1 MERFLKIPLR
11 EARKM
16 IDLKFRIVQISDT
29 HLSRFGNFEEKMF
42 DLAAKDI
49 NNLDPK
55 PDVIVHTGDITD
67 RGVLP
72 EYEFALKKINMLD
85 SKIVFAPG
93 NHDERNYGHSLFREL
108 IGPLDSKK
116 EIADSIFY
124 IMNSPEPDRDDGRL
138 GRRRQ
143 NYLEKNLKNTP
154 ADKLKIIVFHHH
166 LIPVPFAGRER
177 NLLDD
182 AGDILE
188 TVLTNKVNLVLM
200 GHRHVRRF
208 LRVNNT
214 VLINAGTLSS
224 VRTRG
229 RLGHSF
235 NIIDFL
241 VDDSIKIVERSISK
255 KKNMLSAFFSNL
267 SIKN

>member
-1 MERFLKIPLR
+1 MS
-11 EARKM
+11 
-16 IDLKFRIVQISDT
+16 DLKFRIVQISDT

-42 DLAAKDI
+42 DRALKDI
-49 NNLDPK
+49 NNLDIA

-67 RGVLP
+67 RGVLS
-72 EYEFALKKINMLD
+72 EYEFALQKINLLD
-85 SKIVFAPG
+85 SKVLFTPG
-93 NHDERNYGHSLFREL
+93 NHDERNYGHSLYREM

-116 EIADSIFY
+116 EIGDLIFF

-143 NYLEKNLKNTP
+143 NYLENNLKKIP
-154 ADKLKIIVFHHH
+154 KDKIKIVVFHHH

-177 NLLDD
+177 NLLND

-188 TVLTNKVNLVLM
+188 TVLTNNVTLVLM

-208 LRVNNT
+208 LRINNT
-214 VLINAGTLSS
+214 ILINAGTVSS
-224 VRTRG
+224 IRTRG

-235 NIIDFL
+235 NIIDIYT
-241 VDDSIKIVERSISK
+241 DGRIKIIERSISEQ
-255 KKNMLSAFFSNL
+255 KNMLSADFY
-267 SIKN
+267 

>member
-1 MERFLKIPLR
+1 
-11 EARKM
+11 M
-16 IDLKFRIVQISDT
+16 IDLKFRIVHISDT

-42 DLAAKDI
+42 DIAVMDI

-67 RGVLP
+67 SGVLP
-72 EYEFALKKINMLD
+72 EYEFALKKIDMLD
-85 SKIVFAPG
+85 SKIILAPG
-93 NHDERNYGHSLFREL
+93 NHDERNYGNSLFREMM
-108 IGPLDSKK
+108 GPLDSKK
-116 EIADSIFY
+116 EIADSIFF

-143 NYLEKNLKNTP
+143 NYLEKNLQNTS
-154 ADKLKIIVFHHH
+154 ADKIKIVVFHHH

-208 LRVNNT
+208 LRTNDT
-214 VLINAGTLSS
+214 ALINAGTVSS
-224 VRTRG
+224 IRTRG

-241 VDDSIKIVERSISK
+241 ADGSIKVIERSISE
-255 KKNMLSAFFSNL
+255 KKNMLSTLFSNS

>member
-1 MERFLKIPLR
+1 MV
-11 EARKM
+11 
-16 IDLKFRIVQISDT
+16 DLKFRIVHISDT
-29 HLSRFGNFEEKMF
+29 HLSRFGNFEERMF
-42 DLAAKDI
+42 DIAVKDI

-72 EYEFALKKINMLD
+72 EYEFALKKIDMFD
-85 SKIVFAPG
+85 SKTILAPG
-93 NHDERNYGHSLFREL
+93 NHDERNYGHSLFREM

-116 EIADSIFY
+116 EIEKSIFF

-154 ADKLKIIVFHHH
+154 PDKLKIVVFHHH

-208 LRVNNT
+208 LRIDNT
-214 VLINAGTLSS
+214 VLINAGTVSS

-241 VDDSIKIVERSISK
+241 ADGSIDVIERSISE
-255 KKNMLSAFFSNL
+255 KKNMLSTSFGNS
-267 SIKN
+267 SI

>member
-1 MERFLKIPLR
+1 
-11 EARKM
+11 
-16 IDLKFRIVQISDT
+16 
-29 HLSRFGNFEEKMF
+29 
-42 DLAAKDI
+42 
-49 NNLDPK
+49 
-55 PDVIVHTGDITD
+55 
-67 RGVLP
+67 
-72 EYEFALKKINMLD
+72 MLD
-85 SKIVFAPG
+85 SKTILAPG
-93 NHDERNYGHSLFREL
+93 NHDERNYGHSLFREM

-116 EIADSIFY
+116 EIGKSIFF

-154 ADKLKIIVFHHH
+154 PDKLKIVVFHHH

-208 LRVNNT
+208 LRIENT
-214 VLINAGTLSS
+214 VLINAGTVSS

-241 VDDSIKIVERSISK
+241 TDGSIDVIERSISE
-255 KKNMLSAFFSNL
+255 KKNKLSTSFSKFIN
-267 SIKN
+267 